1 MASIPQSVRSWSD
14 GEKSPAH
21 GTAARSSG
29 ATPQS
34 HNAAEPQR
42 HDRLAAFIKLSR
54 YCGSALDEI

>member
-14 GEKSPAH
+14 GGEEP
-21 GTAARSSG
+21 GTRDG
-29 ATPQS
+29 GTEQRR
-34 HNAAEPQR
+34 NAAEPQR

>member
-1 MASIPQSVRSWSD
+1 MASIPQSARSWSD
-14 GEKSPAH
+14 GENSPAH

-34 HNAAEPQR
+34 